1 MPSKT
6 EKSVLTVSQLNR
18 QARVTIEQKFQ
29 QVWVVGEISNF
40 ARPQSGHWYFSLK
53 DQNAQVRCAMFASRN
68 RSVNMQPS
76 NGQLVIA
83 RGRVSLYEGRGD
95 FQIIVDQLEAAGE
108 GALRQAFDLLKV
120 KLATEGLFDEQHKRP
135 LPPLPEH
142 IAVITSG
149 TGAALS
155 DVLAV
160 WKRRFPSLRVTLI
173 ASAVQGAAAES
184 ELIDAIDKAD
194 QLSADIILLTR
205 GGGSLEDLW
214 SFNLESVTRALGKCQ
229 TPTVSAIGHEID
241 VTICDFIADLRAP
254 TPSAAAELMVP
265 NRTDLQQVFAHH
277 YRQLNLLWR
286 QQHERQSLKV
296 TNLGL
301 QIPRPEHVL
310 ERANQQVDD
319 AGERLHRAALGQIRS
334 KGITVQALSRQLQAL
349 GPGEQLERAKQ
360 QLKNA
365 NQRLNVGL
373 GHQLNTAKKQI
384 AALSRMLQSVS
395 PLPTISRGF
404 AVVRNSQG
412 DVLTGVG
419 DIKKDDTTTTHFSD
433 GIIIS
438 KVLKAR
444 PGVTLSDPVEQ

>member
-184 ELIDAIDKAD
+184 
-194 QLSADIILLTR
+194 
-205 GGGSLEDLW
+205 
-214 SFNLESVTRALGKCQ
+214 
-229 TPTVSAIGHEID
+229 
-241 VTICDFIADLRAP
+241 
-254 TPSAAAELMVP
+254 
-265 NRTDLQQVFAHH
+265 
-277 YRQLNLLWR
+277 
-286 QQHERQSLKV
+286 
-296 TNLGL
+296 
-301 QIPRPEHVL
+301 
-310 ERANQQVDD
+310 
-319 AGERLHRAALGQIRS
+319 
-334 KGITVQALSRQLQAL
+334 
-349 GPGEQLERAKQ
+349 
-360 QLKNA
+360 
-365 NQRLNVGL
+365 
-373 GHQLNTAKKQI
+373 
-384 AALSRMLQSVS
+384 
-395 PLPTISRGF
+395 
-404 AVVRNSQG
+404 
-412 DVLTGVG
+412 
-419 DIKKDDTTTTHFSD
+419 
-433 GIIIS
+433 
-438 KVLKAR
+438 
-444 PGVTLSDPVEQ
+444 